1 MDATTTT
8 TAVQPLT
15 EKDLALDVRELTLGT
30 LTTNALQLRDHVAEA
45 LERYTPE
52 NYSEDNVDQAKAD
65 RAILNKAAKDLNDRR
80 IQLERDW
87 NAPLQ
92 EFKSII
98 GDTVKMISEGSAKI
112 DAVVKGVES
121 RAKAEKRAAI
131 EELWDRKGITL
142 LPLSKLWDDK
152 WLNKTKRLPAVEK
165 EIGEKLLKIEA
176 ELDTLAAVDTEDGDV
191 LRAYYLDCLDL
202 QRTLAYS
209 ATLKNNRQR
218 LQEEQAR
225 RQAEAEAQATREAY
239 VAPTAEPAPTTPTT
253 PTTPTAYEAPET
265 VIPEVLER
273 TMVVRGTRE
282 QLIALAEFMN
292 AEGIWFKKA

>member
-1 MDATTTT
+1 MDATTTTT

-15 EKDLALDVRELTLGT
+15 EQSLALNVLDLTFGT
-30 LTTNALQLRDHVAEA
+30 LTTNALQLHDYVAA
-45 LERYTPE
+45 TLERYTPE

-65 RAILNKAAKDLNDRR
+65 RAILNKAAKELNDRR
-80 IQLERDW
+80 IQIEREW

-92 EFKSII
+92 EFKGIV
-98 GDTVKMISEGSAKI
+98 GETVKMISDGSAKI
-112 DAVVKGVES
+112 DAVVKDVES
-121 RAKAEKRAAI
+121 KAKSEKRAAI
-131 EELWDRKGITL
+131 EELWERKGITL

-209 ATLKNNRQR
+209 ATLKANRQR

-239 VAPTAEPAPTTPTT
+239 VAPTAEPAPTT
-253 PTTPTAYEAPET
+253 YEAPES

-282 QLIALAEFMN
+282 QLIALAEFMQ

>member
-1 MDATTTT
+1 MDATTTTT

-15 EKDLALDVRELTLGT
+15 EQSLALNVLDLTFGT
-30 LTTNALQLRDHVAEA
+30 LTTNALQLHDYVAA
-45 LERYTPE
+45 TLERYTPE

-65 RAILNKAAKDLNDRR
+65 RAILNKAAKELNDRR
-80 IQLERDW
+80 IQIEREW
-87 NAPLQ
+87 NAPLA
-92 EFKSII
+92 EFKGIV

-112 DAVVKGVES
+112 DAVVKGVEN

-176 ELDTLAAVDTEDGDV
+176 DLDTLAAVDTEDGEV

-209 ATLKNNRQR
+209 ATLKANRQR

-239 VAPTAEPAPTTPTT
+239 VAPTAEPAPTT
-253 PTTPTAYEAPET
+253 YEAPET

-282 QLIALAEFMN
+282 QLIDLAEYMK
-292 AEGIWFKKA
+292 ASGIWFRKA

>member
-15 EKDLALDVRELTLGT
+15 EQSLALNVLDLTFGT
-30 LTTNALQLRDHVAEA
+30 LTTNALQLHDYVAA
-45 LERYTPE
+45 TLERYTPE

-65 RAILNKAAKDLNDRR
+65 RAILNKAAKELNDRR
-80 IQLERDW
+80 IQIEREW
-87 NAPLQ
+87 NAPLA
-92 EFKSII
+92 EFKGIV

-121 RAKAEKRAAI
+121 KAKAEKRAAI
-131 EELWDRKGITL
+131 EQLWERKGITL

-152 WLNKTKRLPAVEK
+152 WLNKTKRLPAIEK

-176 ELDTLAAVDTEDGDV
+176 ELDTLAAVDTEDGDT

-209 ATLKNNRQR
+209 ATLKANRQR

-225 RQAEAEAQATREAY
+225 RQAEGQAQATRETY
-239 VAPTAEPAPTTPTT
+239 VAPTAEPAPT
-253 PTTPTAYEAPET
+253 AYEAPEA
-265 VIPEVLER
+265 VIPEILER

-282 QLIALAEFMN
+282 QLIDLAEYMK
-292 AEGIWFKKA
+292 ASGIWFRKA

>member
-30 LTTNALQLRDHVAEA
+30 LTTNALQLRDHVAET

-65 RAILNKAAKDLNDRR
+65 RAILNKAAKELNDRR

-87 NAPLQ
+87 NEPLQ

-121 RAKAEKRAAI
+121 KAKAEKRAAI
-131 EELWDRKGITL
+131 EELWERKGITL
-142 LPLSKLWDDK
+142 LPLSKLWDDR
-152 WLNKTKRLPAVEK
+152 WLNKTKRLPAVDK
-165 EIGEKLLKIEA
+165 EIGEKLIKIEA
-176 ELDTLAAVDTEDGDV
+176 ELDTLAAVDTEDGEV

-202 QRTLAYS
+202 QRTIAYS
-209 ATLKNNRQR
+209 ATLKANRQR
-218 LQEEQAR
+218 LQDEQAR
-225 RQAEAEAQATREAY
+225 RQAEAEAQATRATY
-239 VAPTAEPAPTTPTT
+239 VAPTAEPVPTT
-253 PTTPTAYEAPET
+253 YEAPEA

-282 QLIALAEFMN
+282 QLIALAEYMK
-292 AEGIWFKKA
+292 ASGIWFRKA

>member
-1 MDATTTT
+1 MDATTTTT

-15 EKDLALDVRELTLGT
+15 EQSLALNVLDLTFGT
-30 LTTNALQLRDHVAEA
+30 LTTNALQLHDYVAA
-45 LERYTPE
+45 TLERYTPE

-65 RAILNKAAKDLNDRR
+65 RAILNKAAKELNDRR
-80 IQLERDW
+80 IQIEREW
-87 NAPLQ
+87 NAPLA
-92 EFKSII
+92 EFKGIV

-112 DAVVKGVES
+112 DAVVKGVEN

-176 ELDTLAAVDTEDGDV
+176 DLDTLAAVDTEDGEV

-209 ATLKNNRQR
+209 ATLKANRQR

-239 VAPTAEPAPTTPTT
+239 VAPTAEPAPTT
-253 PTTPTAYEAPET
+253 YEAPET

-273 TMVVRGTRE
+273 TIVVRGTRE
-282 QLIALAEFMN
+282 QLIDLAEYMK
-292 AEGIWFKKA
+292 ASGIWFRKA

>member
-1 MDATTTT
+1 MDATTTTT

-15 EKDLALDVRELTLGT
+15 EQSLALNVLDLTFGT
-30 LTTNALQLRDHVAEA
+30 LTTNALQLHDYVAA
-45 LERYTPE
+45 TLERYTPE

-65 RAILNKAAKDLNDRR
+65 RAILNKAAKELNDRR
-80 IQLERDW
+80 IQIEREW

-92 EFKSII
+92 EFKGIV
-98 GDTVKMISEGSAKI
+98 GDTVKMISDGSAKI

-121 RAKAEKRAAI
+121 KAKAEKRAAI

-152 WLNKTKRLPAVEK
+152 WLNKTKRLPAIEK

-176 ELDTLAAVDTEDGDV
+176 ELDTLAAVDTEDGEV

-209 ATLKNNRQR
+209 ATLKANRQR

-239 VAPTAEPAPTTPTT
+239 VAPTAEPAPTTPT
-253 PTTPTAYEAPET
+253 AYEAPEA

>member
-15 EKDLALDVRELTLGT
+15 EKDLTLDVRELTLGT
-30 LTTNALQLRDHVAEA
+30 LTTNALQLREHVSAT

-52 NYSEDNVDQAKAD
+52 NYSEDNVEQAKAD
-65 RAILNKAAKDLNDRR
+65 RAILNKAAKELNDRR
-80 IQLERDW
+80 IQLEREW

-92 EFKSII
+92 EFKGII
-98 GDTVKMISEGSAKI
+98 GDTVKMIADGSAKI
-112 DAVVKGVES
+112 DAVVKVVES
-121 RAKAEKRAAI
+121 KAKAEKRAAI
-131 EELWDRKGITL
+131 EELWERKGITL
-142 LPLSKLWDDK
+142 LPLSKLWDER

-176 ELDTLAAVDTEDGDV
+176 ELDTLAAVDSEDGDV

-209 ATLKNNRQR
+209 ATLKANRQR

-225 RQAEAEAQATREAY
+225 RQAEAEAQATREAD
-239 VAPTAEPAPTTPTT
+239 VAPTAEPTTTT
-253 PTTPTAYEAPET
+253 AQEAPEVVT
-265 VIPEVLER
+265 PEILER
-273 TMVVRGTRE
+273 TIVVRGTRE
-282 QLIALAEFMN
+282 QLIDLAEYMK
-292 AEGIWFKKA
+292 ASGIWFRKA

>member
-131 EELWDRKGITL
+131 EELWDRKCITL

>member
-1 MDATTTT
+1 MDATTTTT

-15 EKDLALDVRELTLGT
+15 EQSLALNVLDLTFGT
-30 LTTNALQLRDHVAEA
+30 LTTNALQLHDYVAA
-45 LERYTPE
+45 TLERYTPE
-52 NYSEDNVDQAKAD
+52 NYSEDNVEQAKAD
-65 RAILNKAAKDLNDRR
+65 RAILNKAAKELNDRR
-80 IQLERDW
+80 IQIEREW

-92 EFKSII
+92 EFKGIV
-98 GDTVKMISEGSAKI
+98 GDTVKMISDGSAKI
-112 DAVVKGVES
+112 DAVVKGVENK
-121 RAKAEKRAAI
+121 AKAEKRAAI
-131 EELWDRKGITL
+131 EELWERKGITL

-176 ELDTLAAVDTEDGDV
+176 ELDTLAAVDTEDGEV

-209 ATLKNNRQR
+209 ATLKANRQR

-239 VAPTAEPAPTTPTT
+239 VAPTAEP
-253 PTTPTAYEAPET
+253 TTPTAHEAPE
-265 VIPEVLER
+265 VAIPEILER

>member
-8 TAVQPLT
+8 MTVVQPLT
-15 EKDLALDVRELTLGT
+15 EQSLALNVLDLTFGT
-30 LTTNALQLRDHVAEA
+30 LTTNALQLHDYVAA
-45 LERYTPE
+45 TLERYTPE
-52 NYSEDNVDQAKAD
+52 NYSEENVDQAKAD
-65 RAILNKAAKDLNDRR
+65 RAILNKAAKELNDRR
-80 IQLERDW
+80 IQIEREW

-92 EFKSII
+92 EFKGIV
-98 GDTVKMISEGSAKI
+98 GDTVKMISDGSAKI
-112 DAVVKGVES
+112 DAVVKDVES
-121 RAKAEKRAAI
+121 KAKAEKRAAI
-131 EELWDRKGITL
+131 EELWERKGITL
-142 LPLSKLWDDK
+142 LPLSMLWNDR
-152 WLNKTKRLPAVEK
+152 WLNKTKRLPAIEK

-209 ATLKNNRQR
+209 ATLKANRQR

-239 VAPTAEPAPTTPTT
+239 VAPTAEPAPTT
-253 PTTPTAYEAPET
+253 YEAPEA

>member
-1 MDATTTT
+1 MDATTTTT

-15 EKDLALDVRELTLGT
+15 EKDLTLDVRELTLGT
-30 LTTNALQLRDHVAEA
+30 LTTNALQLRDHVAET

-52 NYSEDNVDQAKAD
+52 NYSEDNVEQAKAD

-98 GDTVKMISEGSAKI
+98 GDTVKMISDGSAKI
-112 DAVVKGVES
+112 DAVVKGVENK
-121 RAKAEKRAAI
+121 AKADKRAAI
-131 EELWDRKGITL
+131 EELWERKGITL
-142 LPLSKLWDDK
+142 LPLSKLWNDK
-152 WLNKTKRLPAVEK
+152 WLNKTKRLPAIEK

-176 ELDTLAAVDTEDGDV
+176 ELDTLAAVDTEDGEV

-209 ATLKNNRQR
+209 ATLKANCQR

-239 VAPTAEPAPTTPTT
+239 VAPTAEPAPTTPT
-253 PTTPTAYEAPET
+253 AYEAPEA

>member
-8 TAVQPLT
+8 IQPLT

-30 LTTNALQLRDHVAEA
+30 LTTNALQLRDHVAET

-52 NYSEDNVDQAKAD
+52 NYSEENVEQAKSD
-65 RAILNKAAKDLNDRR
+65 RAILNKAAKELNDRR

-98 GDTVKMISEGSAKI
+98 GDTVKMISDGSAKI

-121 RAKAEKRAAI
+121 KAKAEKRAAI

-165 EIGEKLLKIEA
+165 EIGEKILKIEA
-176 ELDTLAAVDTEDGDV
+176 ELDTLAAVDTEDGEV

-239 VAPTAEPAPTTPTT
+239 VAPTAEPAPT
-253 PTTPTAYEAPET
+253 AYEAPEA

-282 QLIALAEFMN
+282 QLIDLAEYMK
-292 AEGIWFKKA
+292 ASGIWFRKA

>member
-8 TAVQPLT
+8 TAIQPLT
-15 EKDLALDVRELTLGT
+15 EQSLALNVLDLTFGT
-30 LTTNALQLRDHVAEA
+30 LTTNALQLHDYVAA
-45 LERYTPE
+45 TLERYTPE

-65 RAILNKAAKDLNDRR
+65 RAILNKAAKELNDRR
-80 IQLERDW
+80 IQIEREW
-87 NAPLQ
+87 NAPLA
-92 EFKSII
+92 EFKGIV

-121 RAKAEKRAAI
+121 KAKAEKRAAI

-152 WLNKTKRLPAVEK
+152 WLNKTKRLPAIEK

-176 ELDTLAAVDTEDGDV
+176 ELDTLAAVDTEDGDT

-209 ATLKNNRQR
+209 ATLKANRQR

-225 RQAEAEAQATREAY
+225 RQAEAEAQATRAAY
-239 VAPTAEPAPTTPTT
+239 VAPTAEPAT
-253 PTTPTAYEAPET
+253 TTPTAYEAPEA

>member
-30 LTTNALQLRDHVAEA
+30 LTTNALQLRDHVAET

-65 RAILNKAAKDLNDRR
+65 RAILNKAAKELNDRR

-98 GDTVKMISEGSAKI
+98 GDTVKMISDGSAKI

-121 RAKAEKRAAI
+121 KAKAEKRAAI
-131 EELWDRKGITL
+131 EELWERKGITL

-165 EIGEKLLKIEA
+165 EIGEKLIKIEA
-176 ELDTLAAVDTEDGDV
+176 ELDTLAAVDTEDGEV

-202 QRTLAYS
+202 QRTIAYS
-209 ATLKNNRQR
+209 ATLKANRQR

-239 VAPTAEPAPTTPTT
+239 VAPTAAPASTT
-253 PTTPTAYEAPET
+253 YEAPEA

>member
-8 TAVQPLT
+8 IQPLT

-30 LTTNALQLRDHVAEA
+30 LTTNALQLRDHVAA
-45 LERYTPE
+45 TLERYTPE

-65 RAILNKAAKDLNDRR
+65 RAILNKAAKELNDRR

-92 EFKSII
+92 DFKSII
-98 GDTVKMISEGSAKI
+98 GDTVKMIADGSAKI

-121 RAKAEKRAAI
+121 KAKAEKRAAI
-131 EELWDRKGITL
+131 EELWERKGITL
-142 LPLSKLWDDK
+142 LPLSKLWDDR

-202 QRTLAYS
+202 QRTLTYS

-239 VAPTAEPAPTTPTT
+239 VAPTAEPAPTT
-253 PTTPTAYEAPET
+253 YEAPE
-265 VIPEVLER
+265 VAIPVTLER

>member
-1 MDATTTT
+1 MDATTTTTTT

-15 EKDLALDVRELTLGT
+15 EQSLALNVLDLTFGT
-30 LTTNALQLRDHVAEA
+30 LTTNALQLHDYVAET
-45 LERYTPE
+45 LERYTPD
-52 NYSEDNVDQAKAD
+52 NYSEENVEQAKAD
-65 RAILNKAAKDLNDRR
+65 RAILNKAAKELNDRR
-80 IQLERDW
+80 IQIEREW

-92 EFKSII
+92 EFKGIV
-98 GDTVKMISEGSAKI
+98 GDTVKMIADGSAKI

-121 RAKAEKRAAI
+121 KAKAEKRASI
-131 EELWDRKGITL
+131 EELWERKGITL
-142 LPLSKLWDDK
+142 LPLSKLWVDK
-152 WLNKTKRLPAVEK
+152 WLNKTKRLPAIEK

-176 ELDTLAAVDTEDGDV
+176 ELDTLAAVDTEDGEV

-218 LQEEQAR
+218 LLEEQAR

-239 VAPTAEPAPTTPTT
+239 VAPTAAPA
-253 PTTPTAYEAPET
+253 PTAYEAPEA

-282 QLIALAEFMN
+282 QLIALAEFMQ

>member
-15 EKDLALDVRELTLGT
+15 EQSLALNVLDLTFGT
-30 LTTNALQLRDHVAEA
+30 LTTNALQLHDYVAA
-45 LERYTPE
+45 TLERYTPE

-65 RAILNKAAKDLNDRR
+65 RAILNKAAKELNDRR
-80 IQLERDW
+80 IQIEREW
-87 NAPLQ
+87 NAPLA
-92 EFKSII
+92 EFKGIV

-121 RAKAEKRAAI
+121 KAKAEKRAAI
-131 EELWDRKGITL
+131 EQLWERKGITL
-142 LPLSKLWDDK
+142 LPLSKLWDER
-152 WLNKTKRLPAVEK
+152 WLNKTKRLPAIEK

-239 VAPTAEPAPTTPTT
+239 VAPTAEHTTTT
-253 PTTPTAYEAPET
+253 TATPYEAPEA

-282 QLIALAEFMN
+282 QLIALAEFMQ

>member
-1 MDATTTT
+1 MDATTTTTTTT

-15 EKDLALDVRELTLGT
+15 EQSLALNVLDLTFGT
-30 LTTNALQLRDHVAEA
+30 LTTNALQLHDYVDAT

-52 NYSEDNVDQAKAD
+52 NYSEDNVEQAKAD
-65 RAILNKAAKDLNDRR
+65 RAVLNKAAKELNDRR
-80 IQLERDW
+80 IQIEREW

-92 EFKSII
+92 EFKGIV

-152 WLNKTKRLPAVEK
+152 WLNKTKRLPAIEK

-176 ELDTLAAVDTEDGDV
+176 ELDTLAAVDTEDGEV

-209 ATLKNNRQR
+209 ASFKANRQR

-239 VAPTAEPAPTTPTT
+239 VAPTAEPATT
-253 PTTPTAYEAPET
+253 TAYEAPEA

>member
-8 TAVQPLT
+8 IQPLT
-15 EKDLALDVRELTLGT
+15 EQSLALNVLDLTFGT
-30 LTTNALQLRDHVAEA
+30 LTTNALQLHDYVAA
-45 LERYTPE
+45 TLERYTPE

-65 RAILNKAAKDLNDRR
+65 RAILNKAAKELNDRR
-80 IQLERDW
+80 IQIEREW
-87 NAPLQ
+87 NAPLA
-92 EFKSII
+92 EFKGIV

-112 DAVVKGVES
+112 DAVVKGVDS
-121 RAKAEKRAAI
+121 KAKAEKRAAN
-131 EELWDRKGITL
+131 EELWERKGIAL
-142 LPLSKLWDDK
+142 LPLSKLWDER
-152 WLNKTKRLPAVEK
+152 WLNKTKRLPAIEK

-176 ELDTLAAVDTEDGDV
+176 ELDTLAAVDTEDGDT

-209 ATLKNNRQR
+209 ATLKANRQR

-225 RQAEAEAQATREAY
+225 RQAEAEAQATRETY
-239 VAPTAEPAPTTPTT
+239 VAPTAEPAPT
-253 PTTPTAYEAPET
+253 AYEAPEA

>member
-1 MDATTTT
+1 MDATTTTT

-15 EKDLALDVRELTLGT
+15 EQSLALNVLDLTFGT
-30 LTTNALQLRDHVAEA
+30 LTTNALQLHDYVAA
-45 LERYTPE
+45 TLERYTPE
-52 NYSEDNVDQAKAD
+52 NYSEDNVEQAKAD
-65 RAILNKAAKDLNDRR
+65 RAILNKAAKELNDRR
-80 IQLERDW
+80 IQIEREW

-92 EFKSII
+92 EFKGIV
-98 GDTVKMISEGSAKI
+98 GDTIKMISEGSAKI

-121 RAKAEKRAAI
+121 KAKAEKRAAI

-142 LPLSKLWDDK
+142 LPLSKLWDER
-152 WLNKTKRLPAVEK
+152 WLNKTKRLPAIEK

-176 ELDTLAAVDTEDGDV
+176 ELDTLAAVDTEDGDT

-209 ATLKNNRQR
+209 ATLKANRQR

-225 RQAEAEAQATREAY
+225 RQAEAQAQATREAY
-239 VAPTAEPAPTTPTT
+239 VAPTAEPAPTTPT
-253 PTTPTAYEAPET
+253 AYEAPEA

-282 QLIALAEFMN
+282 QLIALAEYMN

>member
-15 EKDLALDVRELTLGT
+15 EQSLALNVLDLTFGT
-30 LTTNALQLRDHVAEA
+30 LTTNALQLHDYVAET

-52 NYSEDNVDQAKAD
+52 NYSEDNVEQAKAD
-65 RAILNKAAKDLNDRR
+65 RAILNKAAKELNDRR
-80 IQLERDW
+80 IQIEREW

-92 EFKSII
+92 EFKGIV
-98 GDTVKMISEGSAKI
+98 GDTVKMIADGSAKI
-112 DAVVKGVES
+112 DAVVKGVENK
-121 RAKAEKRAAI
+121 AKAEKRASI

-176 ELDTLAAVDTEDGDV
+176 ELDTLAAVDTEDGEV

-209 ATLKNNRQR
+209 ATLKANRQR

-239 VAPTAEPAPTTPTT
+239 VAPTAEPAPTT
-253 PTTPTAYEAPET
+253 YEAPEA

>member
-15 EKDLALDVRELTLGT
+15 EQSLALNVLDLTFGT
-30 LTTNALQLRDHVAEA
+30 LTTNALQLHDYVAA
-45 LERYTPE
+45 TLERYTPE

-65 RAILNKAAKDLNDRR
+65 RAILNKAAKELNDRR
-80 IQLERDW
+80 IQIEREW

-92 EFKSII
+92 EFKGIV

-112 DAVVKGVES
+112 DAVVKGVEN

-176 ELDTLAAVDTEDGDV
+176 ELDTLAAVDTEDGEV

-209 ATLKNNRQR
+209 ATLKANRQR

-225 RQAEAEAQATREAY
+225 RQGEAEAQATREAY
-239 VAPTAEPAPTTPTT
+239 VAPTAEPAPTT
-253 PTTPTAYEAPET
+253 YEAPEA

-282 QLIALAEFMN
+282 QLIALAEYMN

>member
-1 MDATTTT
+1 MDATTTTT

-15 EKDLALDVRELTLGT
+15 EQSLALNVLDLTFGT
-30 LTTNALQLRDHVAEA
+30 LTTNALQLHDYVAA
-45 LERYTPE
+45 TLERYTPE
-52 NYSEDNVDQAKAD
+52 NYSEENVDQAKAD
-65 RAILNKAAKDLNDRR
+65 RAILNKAAKELNDRR

-87 NAPLQ
+87 NEPLQ

-121 RAKAEKRAAI
+121 KAKAEKRAAI
-131 EELWDRKGITL
+131 EELWERKGITL

-165 EIGEKLLKIEA
+165 EIGEKLIKIEA
-176 ELDTLAAVDTEDGDV
+176 ELDTLAAVDTEDGEV

-202 QRTLAYS
+202 QRTIAYS
-209 ATLKNNRQR
+209 ATLKANRQR
-218 LQEEQAR
+218 LQDEQAR
-225 RQAEAEAQATREAY
+225 RQAEAAAQATREAY
-239 VAPTAEPAPTTPTT
+239 VAPTAEPAPTA
-253 PTTPTAYEAPET
+253 PTAYEAPEA

-282 QLIALAEFMN
+282 QLIALAEYMN

>member
-15 EKDLALDVRELTLGT
+15 EQSLALNVLDLTFGT
-30 LTTNALQLRDHVAEA
+30 LTTNALQLHDYVAET

-98 GDTVKMISEGSAKI
+98 GDTVKMISDGSAKI
-112 DAVVKGVES
+112 DAVVKGVENK
-121 RAKAEKRAAI
+121 AKAEKRAAI
-131 EELWDRKGITL
+131 EELWERKGITL

-176 ELDTLAAVDTEDGDV
+176 ELDTLAAVDTEDGEV

-209 ATLKNNRQR
+209 ATLKANRQR

-239 VAPTAEPAPTTPTT
+239 VAPTAEPAPTT
-253 PTTPTAYEAPET
+253 YEAHEA

>member
-15 EKDLALDVRELTLGT
+15 EQSLALNVLDLTFGT
-30 LTTNALQLRDHVAEA
+30 LTTNALQLHDYVAA
-45 LERYTPE
+45 TLERYTPE

-65 RAILNKAAKDLNDRR
+65 RAILNKAAKELNDRR
-80 IQLERDW
+80 IQIEREW

-92 EFKSII
+92 EFKGIV
-98 GDTVKMISEGSAKI
+98 GDTVKMISDGSAKI

-121 RAKAEKRAAI
+121 KAKAEKRAAI
-131 EELWDRKGITL
+131 EELWERKGITL

-152 WLNKTKRLPAVEK
+152 WLNKTKRLPAIEK

-176 ELDTLAAVDTEDGDV
+176 ELDTLAAVDTEDGEV

-209 ATLKNNRQR
+209 ATLKANRQR

-239 VAPTAEPAPTTPTT
+239 VAPTAEPAPTTPT
-253 PTTPTAYEAPET
+253 AYEAPEA

-282 QLIALAEFMN
+282 QLIDLAEYMK
-292 AEGIWFKKA
+292 ASGIWFRKA

>member
-15 EKDLALDVRELTLGT
+15 EQSLALNVLDLTFGT
-30 LTTNALQLRDHVAEA
+30 LTTNALQLHDYVAA
-45 LERYTPE
+45 TLERYTPE

-65 RAILNKAAKDLNDRR
+65 RAILNKAAKELNDRR
-80 IQLERDW
+80 IQIEREW
-87 NAPLQ
+87 NAPLA
-92 EFKSII
+92 EFKGIV

-121 RAKAEKRAAI
+121 KAKAEKRAAI
-131 EELWDRKGITL
+131 EELWERKGITL
-142 LPLSKLWDDK
+142 LPLSKLWDER
-152 WLNKTKRLPAVEK
+152 WLNKTKRLPAIEK

-176 ELDTLAAVDTEDGDV
+176 ELDTLAAVDTEDGEV

-209 ATLKNNRQR
+209 ATLKANRQR

-225 RQAEAEAQATREAY
+225 RQAEAEAEAQATRAAY
-239 VAPTAEPAPTTPTT
+239 VAPTAEPAPT
-253 PTTPTAYEAPET
+253 AYEAPEA

-282 QLIALAEFMN
+282 QLIDLAEYMK
-292 AEGIWFKKA
+292 ASGIWFRKA

>member
-1 MDATTTT
+1 MDATTTTT

-15 EKDLALDVRELTLGT
+15 EKDLTLDVRELTLGT
-30 LTTNALQLRDHVAEA
+30 LTTNALQLRDHVAET

-65 RAILNKAAKDLNDRR
+65 RAILNKAAKELNDRR

-98 GDTVKMISEGSAKI
+98 GDTVKMISDGSAKI

-176 ELDTLAAVDTEDGDV
+176 ELDTLSAVDTEDGEV

-239 VAPTAEPAPTTPTT
+239 VAPTAEPAPTT
-253 PTTPTAYEAPET
+253 YEAPEA

-282 QLIALAEFMN
+282 QLIDLAEYMKSS
-292 AEGIWFKKA
+292 GIWFRKA

>member
-8 TAVQPLT
+8 IQPLT

-30 LTTNALQLRDHVAEA
+30 LTTNALQLRDHVAET

-65 RAILNKAAKDLNDRR
+65 RAILNKAAKELNDRR
-80 IQLERDW
+80 IQLERNW

-121 RAKAEKRAAI
+121 KAKAEKRAAI
-131 EELWDRKGITL
+131 EELWERKGITL
-142 LPLSKLWDDK
+142 LPLSKLWDER
-152 WLNKTKRLPAVEK
+152 WLNKTKRLPAIEK

-176 ELDTLAAVDTEDGDV
+176 ELDTLAAVDTEDGEV

-209 ATLKNNRQR
+209 ATLKDNRQR

-239 VAPTAEPAPTTPTT
+239 VAPTAEPTTTDTDTT
-253 PTTPTAYEAPET
+253 YEAPEAG
-265 VIPEVLER
+265 IPEVLER

-282 QLIALAEFMN
+282 QLIALSEFMN

>member
-1 MDATTTT
+1 MDAKTTTT

-15 EKDLALDVRELTLGT
+15 EQSLALNVLDLTFGT
-30 LTTNALQLRDHVAEA
+30 LTTNALQLHDYVAA
-45 LERYTPE
+45 TLERYTPE

-65 RAILNKAAKDLNDRR
+65 RAILNKAAKELNDRR
-80 IQLERDW
+80 IQIEREW
-87 NAPLQ
+87 NAPLA
-92 EFKSII
+92 EFKGIV

-112 DAVVKGVES
+112 DAVVKGVEN

-176 ELDTLAAVDTEDGDV
+176 DLDTLAAVDTEDGEV

-209 ATLKNNRQR
+209 ATLKANRQR

-239 VAPTAEPAPTTPTT
+239 VAPTAEPAPTT
-253 PTTPTAYEAPET
+253 YEAPET

-273 TMVVRGTRE
+273 TIVVRGTRE
-282 QLIALAEFMN
+282 QLIDLAEYMK
-292 AEGIWFKKA
+292 ASGIWFRKA

>member
-1 MDATTTT
+1 MDATTTTT

-15 EKDLALDVRELTLGT
+15 EKDLTLDVRELTLGT
-30 LTTNALQLRDHVAEA
+30 LTTNALQLRDHVAET

-65 RAILNKAAKDLNDRR
+65 RAILNKAAKELNDRR
-80 IQLERDW
+80 IQIEREW

-92 EFKSII
+92 EFKGIV
-98 GDTVKMISEGSAKI
+98 GDTVKMISDGSAKI

-121 RAKAEKRAAI
+121 KAKTEKRAAI
-131 EELWDRKGITL
+131 EELWDRKGISL
-142 LPLSKLWDDK
+142 LPLSKLWDER
-152 WLNKTKRLPAVEK
+152 WLNKTKRLPAIEK

-202 QRTLAYS
+202 QSTLAYS
-209 ATLKNNRQR
+209 ATLKANRQR

-239 VAPTAEPAPTTPTT
+239 VAPTAEPTTTDTATT
-253 PTTPTAYEAPET
+253 YEAPEA

-282 QLIALAEFMN
+282 QLIALAEFMQ

>member
-1 MDATTTT
+1 MDATTTTT

-15 EKDLALDVRELTLGT
+15 EKDLTLDVRELTLGT
-30 LTTNALQLRDHVAEA
+30 LTTNALQLRDHVAET

-98 GDTVKMISEGSAKI
+98 GDTVKMISDGSAKI

-121 RAKAEKRAAI
+121 KAKAEKRAAI

-209 ATLKNNRQR
+209 ATLKANRQR

-239 VAPTAEPAPTTPTT
+239 VAPTAEPAPTTPT
-253 PTTPTAYEAPET
+253 AYEAPEA

-282 QLIALAEFMN
+282 QLIDLAEYMK
-292 AEGIWFKKA
+292 ASGIWFRKA

>member
-1 MDATTTT
+1 MDATTTTT

-15 EKDLALDVRELTLGT
+15 EKDLTLDVRELTLGT
-30 LTTNALQLRDHVAEA
+30 LTTNALQLREHVYAT

-65 RAILNKAAKDLNDRR
+65 RALLNKAAKELNDKR
-80 IQLERDW
+80 IQLEREW

-98 GDTVKMISEGSAKI
+98 GDTVKMIADGSAKI
-112 DAVVKGVES
+112 DAVVKIVES
-121 RAKAEKRAAI
+121 KAKAEKRAAI
-131 EELWDRKGITL
+131 EELWERKGITL

-152 WLNKTKRLPAVEK
+152 WLNKTKRLPAIEK

-176 ELDTLAAVDTEDGDV
+176 ELDTLAAVDTEDGEV
-191 LRAYYLDCLDL
+191 LRAYYIDCLDL

-209 ATLKNNRQR
+209 ATLKANRQR

-225 RQAEAEAQATREAY
+225 RQAEAEAQATCAAY
-239 VAPTAEPAPTTPTT
+239 VAPTAEPAPT
-253 PTTPTAYEAPET
+253 AYEAPEA

-282 QLIALAEFMN
+282 QLIDLADYMK
-292 AEGIWFKKA
+292 ASGIWFRKA

>member
-1 MDATTTT
+1 MDATTTTT

-15 EKDLALDVRELTLGT
+15 EQSLALNVLDLTFGT
-30 LTTNALQLRDHVAEA
+30 LTTNALQLHDYVAA
-45 LERYTPE
+45 TLERYTPE

-65 RAILNKAAKDLNDRR
+65 RAILNKAAKELNDRR
-80 IQLERDW
+80 IQIEREW

-92 EFKSII
+92 EFKGIV
-98 GDTVKMISEGSAKI
+98 GDTVKMISDGSAKI

-121 RAKAEKRAAI
+121 KAKAEKRAAI

-176 ELDTLAAVDTEDGDV
+176 ELDTLAAVDTEDGEV

-209 ATLKNNRQR
+209 ATLKANRQR

-225 RQAEAEAQATREAY
+225 RQAEAEAQGTREAY
-239 VAPTAEPAPTTPTT
+239 VAPTAEPTTTT
-253 PTTPTAYEAPET
+253 AHEAPE
-265 VIPEVLER
+265 VAIPVTLER

-282 QLIALAEFMN
+282 QLIDLAEYMK
-292 AEGIWFKKA
+292 ASGIWFRKA

>member
-1 MDATTTT
+1 MDATTTTT

-15 EKDLALDVRELTLGT
+15 EQSLALNVLDLTFGT
-30 LTTNALQLRDHVAEA
+30 LTTNALQLRDHVAA
-45 LERYTPE
+45 TLERYTPE
-52 NYSEDNVDQAKAD
+52 NYSEENVDQAKAD
-65 RAILNKAAKDLNDRR
+65 RAILNKAAKELNDRR
-80 IQLERDW
+80 IQIEREW

-92 EFKSII
+92 EFKGIV
-98 GDTVKMISEGSAKI
+98 GETVKMIADGSAKI

-121 RAKAEKRAAI
+121 KAKAEKRAAI
-131 EELWDRKGITL
+131 EELWERKGITL
-142 LPLSKLWDDK
+142 LPLSKLWDDR

-176 ELDTLAAVDTEDGDV
+176 ELDTLAAVDTEDGEV

-209 ATLKNNRQR
+209 ATLKANRQR

-239 VAPTAEPAPTTPTT
+239 VAPTAEPAPTTPT
-253 PTTPTAYEAPET
+253 AYEAPEA

-282 QLIALAEFMN
+282 QLIALAEYMK
-292 AEGIWFKKA
+292 ASGIWFRKA

>member
-1 MDATTTT
+1 MDATTTTT

-15 EKDLALDVRELTLGT
+15 EQSLALNVLDLTFGT
-30 LTTNALQLRDHVAEA
+30 LTTNALQLHDYVAA
-45 LERYTPE
+45 TLERYTPE

-65 RAILNKAAKDLNDRR
+65 RAILNKAAKELNDRR
-80 IQLERDW
+80 IQIEREW

-92 EFKSII
+92 EFKGIV
-98 GDTVKMISEGSAKI
+98 GETVKMIADGSAKI

-121 RAKAEKRAAI
+121 KAKAEKRAAI

-142 LPLSKLWDDK
+142 LPLSKLWDDR
-152 WLNKTKRLPAVEK
+152 WLNKTKRLPAIEK

-209 ATLKNNRQR
+209 ATLKANRQR

-239 VAPTAEPAPTTPTT
+239 VAPTAEP
-253 PTTPTAYEAPET
+253 TTPTAHEAPEA

-282 QLIALAEFMN
+282 QLIDLAEYMK
-292 AEGIWFKKA
+292 ASGIWFRKA